1 MHIHIIQHESFEAPG
16 AYYVWAISRGH
27 EVSFTRCWKGDVLP
41 ESMEG
46 IDWLLIMGGP
56 QSPDTTEAE
65 CPYFHSQKE
74 QQLMRDAMSHGKIVL
89 GVCLGAQLMGA
100 ALGAG
105 VERSP
110 EKEVGLVKL
119 YLTEEGQ
126 KDPITRVLP
135 PEFVSGA
142 WHGDMPGLT
151 KDSVILASGGGCPR
165 QIVRYGRKAY
175 GFQCH
180 LEFTRKTVDG
190 LIAHAPQDLENPKH
204 SPYIMTAEQIRE
216 YDYTTMNDQ
225 LFFLLD
231 QLG

>member
-27 EVSFTRCWKGDVLP
+27 EVSFTQCWKGDVLP

-74 QQLMRDAMSHGKIVL
+74 QQLIRDAMSHGKIVL

-110 EKEVGLVKL
+110 EREVGLVKL
-119 YLTEEGQ
+119 YLTEEGKQ
-126 KDPITRVLP
+126 DPITRVLP

-151 KDSVILASGGGCPR
+151 KDSVIL
-165 QIVRYGRKAY
+165 
-175 GFQCH
+175 
-180 LEFTRKTVDG
+180 
-190 LIAHAPQDLENPKH
+190 
-204 SPYIMTAEQIRE
+204 
-216 YDYTTMNDQ
+216 
-225 LFFLLD
+225 
-231 QLG
+231 